1 MKKQNPISAL
11 MKKNENG
18 TVVFILICFFV
29 AIIVLQLITGAVAG
43 SVEYPT
49 FITPMNLL
57 NILSQNTC
65 AGIMAIGMLLVIITG
80 GIDLSVGMLSSLV
93 AIFCAK
99 CIADWGVLT
108 PIAVI
113 LSLILAVGVEI
124 GMGYI
129 ISRKKVEPFIITL
142 GGMITFQ
149 GVALVICHSQ
159 EVRLAGELEA
169 LKTNVLNI
177 QANGIALQLPIYVFI
192 FIAIVIIF
200 WLLLKYTKYGRRLY
214 AVGSNKDAAFLA
226 GIDVK
231 NMTLSAYAF
240 NGLLVGIASIILLA
254 RVNVANITIG
264 DGYEIDAIAAAVI
277 GGAAMSGGKGNAWG
291 TFFGAILLGSIGNAM
306 TMLHLNSEW
315 QYVAKGAIIIAAVT
329 AGAISASMA
338 ARKSASRKENEAINK
353 AAE

>member
-11 MKKNENG
+11 MKKTENG

-29 AIIVLQLITGAVAG
+29 AIIVLQLISGAVAG

-65 AGIMAIGMLLVIITG
+65 AGIMAIGMMLVIITG
-80 GIDLSVGMLSSLV
+80 GIDLSVGMLSSFT

-99 CIADWGVLT
+99 CIADWGVAT
-108 PIAVI
+108 PVAII
-113 LSLILAVGVEI
+113 LAIVLAVGLEM
-124 GMGYI
+124 GMGFI
-129 ISRKKVEPFIITL
+129 ISRTKVEPFIITL

-149 GVALVICHSQ
+149 GVALVMCHSQ
-159 EVRLAGELEA
+159 EVRLSGELEA
-169 LKTNVLNI
+169 LKTNLINVES
-177 QANGIALQLPIYVFI
+177 NGVALQLPAYVFI
-192 FIAIVIIF
+192 FIAVVIIF
-200 WLLLKYTKYGRRLY
+200 WLILKYTKYGRRLY

-240 NGLLVGIASIILLA
+240 NGLLVGIASLILLA

-329 AGAISASMA
+329 AGAVSATLASK
-338 ARKSASRKENEAINK
+338 KSASRKENEAVNK
-353 AAE
+353 AA